1 MAVALLILATAFFV
15 AAEFALVAVDRVRL
29 EAEAEA
35 GRMRARVALAVVRR
49 LSFHLSGAQ
58 LGVTL
63 CSLVLGFLA
72 EPTLATALRGPVEA
86 VVGTRAA
93 DGVSVALALALA
105 TVATMVLGELI
116 PKGLVMARPVRAA
129 LLLAA
134 PLRVFSAVFGP
145 LIRVANGSAN
155 AIVRAF
161 GIEPR
166 EELAA
171 ARSVE
176 ELTLLIRSAGEGGEL
191 DPDEVTLLTRSLRFA
206 EKTADDAMVP
216 RVRVVGVA
224 AESTVAELVAAA
236 VATGHSRFPVFAAD
250 LDDIVGLVHVKDV
263 FRLAPGERAETP
275 VASLVGPIVAVP
287 ESRPLDDLLGDLQD
301 AEAHLAVVVD
311 EYGGTAGIVTLEDLV
326 EEIVGEISD
335 EYDPPGAAL
344 TQAGPGGS
352 VVLPGGLHP
361 DEVDD
366 ACGFAMP
373 EGPYETLA
381 GFVLDRLGHLP
392 VEGEWFEE
400 DGWLFR
406 VAGLDR
412 RRIAAVTVLAP
423 GLARRG
429 PDGAP
434 SPGRPPSSP
443 SPGGR
448 T

>member
-29 EAEAEA
+29 EAEADA
-35 GRMRARVALAVVRR
+35 GRLRARVALAVVRR

-63 CSLVLGFLA
+63 CSLVLGFVA
-72 EPTLATALRGPVEA
+72 EPTLAQAFHAPVES
-86 VVGTRAA
+86 VVGAGAA

-134 PLRVFSAVFGP
+134 PLRLFSAAFGP
-145 LIRVANGSAN
+145 LIRVANGAAN
-155 AIVRAF
+155 AIVRSV

-166 EELAA
+166 EELTS

-191 DPDEVTLLTRSLRFA
+191 EPDEVTLLTRSLRFA

-224 AESTVAELVAAA
+224 ADSTVAELLDAATS
-236 VATGHSRFPVFAAD
+236 TGHSRFPVFAAD

-263 FRLAPGERAETP
+263 FRLAPEERAATP
-275 VASLVGPIVAVP
+275 VSELVGSIVAVP
-287 ESRPLDDLLGDLQD
+287 ESRPLHDLLGDLQD
-301 AEAHLAVVVD
+301 AGAHLAVVVD
-311 EYGGTAGIVTLEDLV
+311 EYGGTAGIVTIEDLL

-335 EYDPPGAAL
+335 EYDPPNATL
-344 TQAGPGGS
+344 TQVGPGGS
-352 VVLPGGLHP
+352 VVLPGGFHP
-361 DEVDD
+361 DEVYD

-406 VAGLDR
+406 VAELER

-423 GLARRG
+423 GL
-429 PDGAP
+429 P
-434 SPGRPPSSP
+434 SHE
-443 SPGGR
+443 PGGIAAVVPPA
-448 T
+448 TGETT